1 MKHDTA
7 MNPNIFSR
15 FGASKKPNTHTHTH
29 TQKKSNW
36 KREKKF
42 IIILIIT
49 IIIIRSEVRKRCVFS
64 RSPWN
69 DFLKNISFFLSFLFF
84 FVGVQLRRESRNL
97 AAVSLLPLVSSS
109 FFFSFL
115 FFLAVILIV
124 FLCCFNYEKKKLK
137 ESLHR
142 EGKKMNNVIDNN
154 HAGNNK
160 IKRWHFPWPEI
171 ECCNIAAKQAD
182 AIRFSFCLI
191 RNNPS

>member
-15 FGASKKPNTHTHTH
+15 FGASKKPNTHTHTHTH

-69 DFLKNISFFLSFLFF
+69 DFFKNISFFLSFLFF

-115 FFLAVILIV
+115 FFWLLFWLCFFAVSTTRKKNSRKV
-124 FLCCFNYEKKKLK
+124 CTEK
-137 ESLHR
+137 
-142 EGKKMNNVIDNN
+142 GKKWIMSLIIIMLGIIRLSGDIF
-154 HAGNNK
+154 HGRKLSAAISQLNK
-160 IKRWHFPWPEI
+160 PT
-171 ECCNIAAKQAD
+171 
-182 AIRFSFCLI
+182 RFDSA
-191 RNNPS
+191 SV